1 VESGQFET
9 AQVGVTEEN
18 TKDAPNKNK
27 ESEQANISQGKA
39 IEEGLDEVPPSEEES
54 GQPNI
59 PQEDDTKEN
68 PEDVQNEN
76 KESEQ
81 ANISQEEAIEK
92 GPDEVPPL
100 EEESGQFNIP
110 QEDCTKENPEDVP
123 NEGKESEQANIS
135 QEDDTKENSED
146 VQNENKES
154 EQANV
159 GKGDAIE
166 KDPEEE
172 PSQDQN
178 AAQGNGTKETL
189 GGAPSEDEENGMANT
204 PQEESTTRN
213 QDIRTEDEV
222 NEQSKI
228 EQGGAT
234 EKDSVVTEDDES
246 KDSCI
251 PQGNDIDGDLQ
262 QSGSES
268 NLQAEVDLNE
278 KSEATTSTSNTDT
291 EMMDVDEA
299 QLPTSSIQKNEEEES
314 LSKHPEGENKH
325 NDESQKRNDNGVT
338 EGVPEIV
345 LHDGGGNQF
354 NAAKADD
361 TEENPQEDGPARD
374 FPNVLNKDEVN
385 IELEECT
392 EKILEDVHKEMMGV
406 DDTQSPTSNV
416 QKDDTEESLPKNSE
430 ANLYNDAQDQDDAVS
445 NATQPADGPDEVCGK
460 SVENLTSSISDE
472 RTDDSYFLGEQNE
485 QPTEKSDKQPKSLD
499 WGEKDNVLK
508 DSHSDRQME
517 GNDDNKSNEKT
528 SSRGRVRSI
537 FDSIVLETEKQTLT
551 SNGETHEADT
561 KAGRQAEADSS
572 EENETNEQKNLQDN
586 KPDLSDPQRKLLT
599 FTQCLET
606 EMFDSDDGKND
617 DIMHNV
623 DTEVETEEIEENETN
638 DKQKDL
644 QGNKPDLSDPRPE
657 ELDKIKIMSEENKVI
672 EAQDTD
678 DEKVK
683 PRCLPCR
690 FRIKSRKKKPK
701 SKGGNGDGGKKTK
714 KQKRK
719 SRKENEVNI
728 EDGDV
733 QPDDMNT
740 VKNSVD
746 PATNEKESKSTEKE
760 DAEVS
765 GVDESTENTKMAKK
779 RDKKKKKSKEKTKNL
794 KGEKERQD
802 EKKKH

>member
-1 VESGQFET
+1 M
-9 AQVGVTEEN
+9 
-18 TKDAPNKNK
+18 
-27 ESEQANISQGKA
+27 ANI
-39 IEEGLDEVPPSEEES
+39 
-54 GQPNI
+54 
-59 PQEDDTKEN
+59 
-68 PEDVQNEN
+68 
-76 KESEQ
+76 
-81 ANISQEEAIEK
+81 
-92 GPDEVPPL
+92 
-100 EEESGQFNIP
+100 
-110 QEDCTKENPEDVP
+110 
-123 NEGKESEQANIS
+123 
-135 QEDDTKENSED
+135 
-146 VQNENKES
+146 
-154 EQANV
+154 
-159 GKGDAIE
+159 
-166 KDPEEE
+166 
-172 PSQDQN
+172 
-178 AAQGNGTKETL
+178 
-189 GGAPSEDEENGMANT
+189 

-228 EQGGAT
+228 EQGETT

-251 PQGNDIDGDLQ
+251 PQGNDTDGDLQ

-338 EGVPEIV
+338 ECVPEIV

-361 TEENPQEDGPARD
+361 TEENPQEDGPVRD

-528 SSRGRVRSI
+528 SNSGRVRSI
-537 FDSIVLETEKQTLT
+537 FDPIVQETEKQTLT
-551 SNGETHEADT
+551 SNDETHEADT

-586 KPDLSDPQRKLLT
+586 KPVLSDPQRKILT

-623 DTEVETEEIEENETN
+623 DTEVETEEIKENETN

-657 ELDKIKIMSEENKVI
+657 ELDKIKIMSEENKKVI

-779 RDKKKKKSKEKTKNL
+779 RGKKKKKSKEKTKNL

-802 EKKKH
+802 EKK